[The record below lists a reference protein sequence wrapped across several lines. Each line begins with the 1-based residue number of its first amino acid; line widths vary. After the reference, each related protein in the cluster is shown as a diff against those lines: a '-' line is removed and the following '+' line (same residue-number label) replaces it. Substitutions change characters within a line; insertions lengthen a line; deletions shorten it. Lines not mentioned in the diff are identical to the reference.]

1 MRSICLSALL
11 LIACDS
17 TTNNVV
23 NDLAM
28 AAMPDLSKAAGNMD
42 MQSAGPELTVNNTIS
57 WCTVTVTVPP
67 AAAVMFGSSS
77 MTFNAASG
85 TTIALHAEPK
95 PSFLAVKWTGVT
107 TMNGADATYVM
118 TSAAT
123 QSVTACCPL
132 SNGTGC

>member
-1 MRSICLSALL
+1 MRSICLLALVFA
-11 LIACDS
+11 ACDS
-17 TTNNVV
+17 TSSNNMQ
-23 NDLAM
+23 DLAM
-28 AAMPDLSKAAGNMD
+28 AAMPDLSKAANAD
-42 MQSAGPELTVNNTIS
+42 LQSAGPELTVNNTLS

-67 AAAVMFGSSS
+67 SAGVMFGSSS

-85 TTIALHAEPK
+85 TTVTLHAEPK

-118 TSAAT
+118 TSGAM